1 MTGSQNKPNAISS
14 WILFRVLWRSFFI
27 QAASNFER
35 MQNVGLCFCMAPALR
50 SLYSG
55 DDLNNALKRHLQ
67 FFNTHP
73 YMSGALIGASI
84 RIEEDIA
91 NGIRHPDDVCNFKRY
106 MMGPMAA
113 IGDSFFWA
121 SLRPFAAA
129 WAVMGVLSGILWA
142 PIGFLILFNLCHLG
156 LRTFGLFY
164 GYRDGEQICER
175 IHRLGL
181 VKIADRTHYLAAL
194 FLGATAAIFADRAMH
209 SQFKLADGVEPFLLF
224 SMMLIF
230 LLGLKRSLSMVS
242 LLYIA
247 AFGTASLVMFLN
259 SAFPI
264 M

>member
-1 MTGSQNKPNAISS
+1 MTYDNRVTKAISS
-14 WILFRVLWRSFFI
+14 WVLLRVLWRSFFI

-35 MQNVGLCFCMAPALR
+35 MQNVGLCFCISPALQK
-50 SLYSG
+50 LYSG
-55 DDLNNALKRHLQ
+55 DELKDALQRHLQ
-67 FFNTHP
+67 YFNTHP
-73 YMSGALIGASI
+73 YLSSALIGASI
-84 RIEEDIA
+84 KIEEEIA
-91 NGIRHPDDVCNFKRY
+91 NGVRHPNDVSNFKRY

-121 SLRPFAAA
+121 SLKPFAAA

-142 PIGFLILFNLCHLG
+142 PIGFLILFNICHLG

-175 IHRLGL
+175 ISRLGL

-194 FLGATAAIFADRAMH
+194 FLGATAAIFADRAMN
-209 SQFKLADGVEPFLLF
+209 SQFRLADGVEPFLLF

-230 LLGLKRSLSMVS
+230 LLGLKRSISMVT
-242 LLYIA
+242 LLYLA
-247 AFGTASLVMFLN
+247 AFGTASLVIFLN